1 MDIQMSLQWRNPT
14 GSLSFHYH
22 YHLISSPSM
31 ATLFSAQKIDNCNI
45 RPWNSGKLPWN
56 YYVSI
61 NFGWLLRYLRH
72 KHRDFARIDDVPTKK
87 TSISFG
93 DFPRNHVDDQ
103 IDVCFNGF
111 KGQITMA
118 KSSISTKYWIWL
130 GKWWRRLPRAD
141 FFFFTLRRSHWPD
154 SRDVPIGSVRFRDPR
169 NTSARG
175 QSGNTQAP
183 ARKMWWHLAVSI
195 VKRC

>member
-141 FFFFTLRRSHWPD
+141 FFFLHTATVSLTWQSGCSHWVSPLPR
-154 SRDVPIGSVRFRDPR
+154 SQKYLSQRPERDH
-169 NTSARG
+169 TSTG
-175 QSGNTQAP
+175 QKNVVTPGCSN
-183 ARKMWWHLAVSI
+183 S
-195 VKRC
+195 